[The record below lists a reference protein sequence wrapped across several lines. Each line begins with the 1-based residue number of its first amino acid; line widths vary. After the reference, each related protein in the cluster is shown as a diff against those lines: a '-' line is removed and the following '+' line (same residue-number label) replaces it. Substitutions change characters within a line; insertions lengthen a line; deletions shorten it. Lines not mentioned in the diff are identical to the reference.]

1 MRNKVLVIVV
11 GVKVLPKV
19 CRTTEGV
26 RDGIGYRDATHGKF
40 IEVDLTENVDFSQ

>member
-11 GVKVLPKV
+11 GVKVLTI

-26 RDGIGYRDATHGKF
+26 RDGICYRDATHGKF
-40 IEVDLTENVDFSQ
+40 IEVDLTENVNFSQ